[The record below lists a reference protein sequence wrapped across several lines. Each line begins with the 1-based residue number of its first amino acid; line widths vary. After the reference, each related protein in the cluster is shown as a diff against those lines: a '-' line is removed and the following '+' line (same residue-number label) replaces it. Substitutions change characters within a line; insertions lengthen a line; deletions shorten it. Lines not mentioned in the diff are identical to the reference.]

1 MRRIITIVLCF
12 FGVSLYAVE
21 YTPFIPQT
29 QAPTIDM
36 QPVNNTAFMSSG
48 SSYSPAVYE
57 VGAYSPA
64 QPSIRKTSLP
74 SLPTTGGEV
83 SDYDPANPRFA
94 PLTDALIPLFLC
106 ALGYL
111 MYTLYRK
118 HQEKNGISA

>member
-12 FGVSLYAVE
+12 FGVSLFAVE
-21 YTPFIPQT
+21 YTPIIPQT

-48 SSYSPAVYE
+48 STYSPAVYE

-64 QPSIRKTSLP
+64 QPSIRKASLP
-74 SLPTTGGEV
+74 LPTPEGEV
-83 SDYDPANPRFA
+83 SDYDPDNPRFA

-118 HQEKNGISA
+118 HQDKNGIFA

>member
-48 SSYSPAVYE
+48 STYSPVVYE

-64 QPSIRKTSLP
+64 KPSIRKAPP
-74 SLPTTGGEV
+74 STGGEV
-83 SDYDPANPRFA
+83 SDYDPENPRFA
-94 PLTDALIPLFLC
+94 PLTDALIPLFLF

-118 HQEKNGISA
+118 RQEKNGIFA

>member
-12 FGVSLYAVE
+12 FGFSLYAVE
-21 YTPFIPQT
+21 YTPIIPQT

-48 SSYSPAVYE
+48 STYSPAVYE

-64 QPSIRKTSLP
+64 KPSIRKAPP
-74 SLPTTGGEV
+74 STGGE
-83 SDYDPANPRFA
+83 STYDPNNPQFA
-94 PLTDALIPLFLC
+94 PLTDALIPLFLF

-118 HQEKNGISA
+118 RQEKNGIFA

>member
-48 SSYSPAVYE
+48 STYSPAVYE

-64 QPSIRKTSLP
+64 KPSIRKEPP
-74 SLPTTGGEV
+74 STTGEEV
-83 SDYDPANPRFA
+83 SDYDPDNPRFA

-111 MYTLYRK
+111 MYIRYRK
-118 HQEKNGISA
+118 RQEKNGISA

>member
-12 FGVSLYAVE
+12 FGFSLFAVE
-21 YTPFIPQT
+21 YTPIIPQT

-48 SSYSPAVYE
+48 STYSPAVYE

-64 QPSIRKTSLP
+64 KPSIRKTSLP

-83 SDYDPANPRFA
+83 SDYDPDNPRFA

-118 HQEKNGISA
+118 HQEKNGIFA

>member
-12 FGVSLYAVE
+12 FGFSLFAVE
-21 YTPFIPQT
+21 YTPIIPQT

-48 SSYSPAVYE
+48 STYSPAVYE

-64 QPSIRKTSLP
+64 QPSIRNASLP
-74 SLPTTGGEV
+74 LPTPGGEV
-83 SDYDPANPRFA
+83 SDYDPDNPRVA

-118 HQEKNGISA
+118 HQEKNGIFA

>member
-36 QPVNNTAFMSSG
+36 QSVNNTSYMSSG
-48 SSYSPAVYE
+48 SSYTPDVYE
-57 VGAYSPA
+57 VGSYSPA
-64 QPSIRKTSLP
+64 KPSIRKATP
-74 SLPTTGGEV
+74 STGGT
-83 SDYDPANPRFA
+83 SDYDPNNPQFA

-118 HQEKNGISA
+118 HQDKNGIFA

>member
-12 FGVSLYAVE
+12 FGFSLFAVE
-21 YTPFIPQT
+21 YTPIIPQT

-48 SSYSPAVYE
+48 STYSPAVYE

-64 QPSIRKTSLP
+64 QPSIRKAGPP
-74 SLPTTGGEV
+74 STNGEV
-83 SDYDPANPRFA
+83 STYDPNNPQFA

-118 HQEKNGISA
+118 HQEKNGIFA

>member
-12 FGVSLYAVE
+12 FGFSSFAVE
-21 YTPFIPQT
+21 YTPIIPQT

-48 SSYSPAVYE
+48 STYSPAVYE

-64 QPSIRKTSLP
+64 QPSIRKALP
-74 SLPTTGGEV
+74 STGGE
-83 SDYDPANPRFA
+83 STYDPNNPQFA

-111 MYTLYRK
+111 MYTLYK
-118 HQEKNGISA
+118 KKKKKNGIFA

>member
-48 SSYSPAVYE
+48 STYSPAVYE

-64 QPSIRKTSLP
+64 KPSIRKASLP
-74 SLPTTGGEV
+74 LPTPEGEV
-83 SDYDPANPRFA
+83 SDYDPDNPRFA
-94 PLTDALIPLFLC
+94 PLTDALIPLLLF

-118 HQEKNGISA
+118 HQEKNGIFA

>member
-21 YTPFIPQT
+21 YTPIIPQT

-48 SSYSPAVYE
+48 STYSPAVYE

-64 QPSIRKTSLP
+64 QPSIRKISLP
-74 SLPTTGGEV
+74 LPTGGE
-83 SDYDPANPRFA
+83 STYDPNNPQFA
-94 PLTDALIPLFLC
+94 PLTDALIPLFLF

-118 HQEKNGISA
+118 PQEKNGIFA

>member
-12 FGVSLYAVE
+12 FGFSLFAVE
-21 YTPFIPQT
+21 YTPIIPQT

-48 SSYSPAVYE
+48 STYSPAVYE

-74 SLPTTGGEV
+74 LPTPGGEV
-83 SDYDPANPRFA
+83 SDYDPDNPRFA
-94 PLTDALIPLFLC
+94 PLTDALIPLFLF

-111 MYTLYRK
+111 MYILYRK
-118 HQEKNGISA
+118 HQDKNGIFA

>member
-21 YTPFIPQT
+21 YTPIIPQT

-48 SSYSPAVYE
+48 STYSPAVYE

-64 QPSIRKTSLP
+64 QPSIRKTPLS
-74 SLPTTGGEV
+74 TTGGEV

-111 MYTLYRK
+111 MYILYRK
-118 HQEKNGISA
+118 RQKNGIFA

>member
-1 MRRIITIVLCF
+1 MRRIITSVLCF

-29 QAPTIDM
+29 QAPTIYM

-48 SSYSPAVYE
+48 STYSPAVYE

-64 QPSIRKTSLP
+64 QPSIRKTPP
-74 SLPTTGGEV
+74 STGGE
-83 SDYDPANPRFA
+83 SKYDPNNPRFA
-94 PLTDALIPLFLC
+94 PLTDALIPLFLF

-118 HQEKNGISA
+118 PQEKNGIFA

>member
-12 FGVSLYAVE
+12 FGVSLFAVE
-21 YTPFIPQT
+21 YTPIIPQT

-48 SSYSPAVYE
+48 STYSPAVYE

-74 SLPTTGGEV
+74 LPTPGGEV
-83 SDYDPANPRFA
+83 SDYDPDNPRFA
-94 PLTDALIPLFLC
+94 PLTDALIPLFLF

-111 MYTLYRK
+111 MYILYRK
-118 HQEKNGISA
+118 HQEKNGIFA